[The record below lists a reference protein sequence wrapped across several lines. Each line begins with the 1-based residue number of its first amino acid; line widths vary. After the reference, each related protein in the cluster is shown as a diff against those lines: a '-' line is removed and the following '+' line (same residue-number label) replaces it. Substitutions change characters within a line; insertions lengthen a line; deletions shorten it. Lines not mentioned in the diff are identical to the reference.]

1 MNLIKIQE
9 ELKGFPTQ
17 TIMSYANGANPEVPP
32 YMALA
37 ELSRRKTMEQRRAEP
52 PTQSVKE
59 KLESEIENPQ
69 GIAQLPEAGTQPA
82 PPPQGVPQRPPQGPP
97 GMPQGMPQGAPQ
109 GMPPGMP
116 PRPPGMAAGGITR
129 IPTRSDMFHYAP
141 GGIVAFAEGGE
152 LTPEDFGAVR
162 TPMGDINPR
171 QSSPTALNP
180 FPGINLEYKT
190 VNVGAHDPKLDLPGA
205 LESSNK
211 GAQPSGIAA
220 LPETAQLQ
228 DLVPNA
234 ASQLR
239 KALLGDVALPE
250 VQSKEDIRKAMIAD
264 ALADGNVEKAK
275 MLSQVPGEA
284 LIPLV
289 KQLNEQNEGQR
300 AGFKEGQGRMGLAA
314 LSNALIAAGEAT
326 RGQKGAGFLA
336 GGADALGGFGKSYNA
351 YTAEDVKRLEAQKA
365 VERAQSIEVA
375 TLQSKIDDL
384 RAAHATGTVQE
395 RQEAQ
400 KAVQEQAKRMQDLK
414 MGAAD
419 KILAQALAQAQAEA
433 TKSHYADMK
442 LQAENSLAQL
452 KLHQAAQQKDWEDQ
466 RANRAKQLGIMED
479 TRPTA
484 EDKAIAR
491 VESNL
496 NRNPDYVEINKRIAG
511 IPLTDID
518 GPQAQYLRAS
528 RDALRADAYKRAKLD
543 APPLNTLPKLSD
555 FVKPEVEEP
564 GFFSRIFGSGSKP
577 KAVPF
582 DQLPK

>member
-97 GMPQGMPQGAPQ
+97 GMPPGMPQGAPQ

-116 PRPPGMAAGGITR
+116 SRPPGMAAGGITR

-141 GGIVAFAEGGE
+141 GGIVAFAGDDQSLVQSNENQERGDRY
-152 LTPEDFGAVR
+152 PPVAAAV
-162 TPMGDINPR
+162 P
-171 QSSPTALNP
+171 Q
-180 FPGINLEYKT
+180 
-190 VNVGAHDPKLDLPGA
+190 DL
-205 LESSNK
+205 
-211 GAQPSGIAA
+211 QGIAPLA
-220 LPETAQLQ
+220 AQ
-228 DLVPNA
+228 
-234 ASQLR
+234 QLR
-239 KALLGDVALPE
+239 DELLGKFTPPA
-250 VQSKEDIRKAMIAD
+250 VQSKEDIRQAMIDKAT
-264 ALADGNVEKAK
+264 AEGNTDKVK

-300 AGFKEGQGRMGLAA
+300 AGFKEGQGRVGLAA

-375 TLQSKIDDL
+375 TLQSKVDDL
-384 RAAHATGTVQE
+384 RAAHANGTIQDQ
-395 RQEAQ
+395 QEAQ
-400 KAVQEQAKRMQDLK
+400 KALKEQAYKMQEMK

-419 KILAQALAQAQAEA
+419 KILAQALAQAQAETTKSHYAATEAQAREALAA
-433 TKSHYADMK
+433 TKSHYAATER
-442 LQAENSLAQL
+442 QGAAAL
-452 KLHQAAQQKDWEDQ
+452 KAQQELRQDAIDQ
-466 RANRAKQLGIMED
+466 RARGKLDEAMKGD
-479 TRPTA
+479 TRIQMLA
-484 EDKAIAR
+484 KR
-491 VESNL
+491 L
-496 NRNPDYVEINKRIAG
+496 NDPVNPVEIGSDQYNTIMDEVEKIRRKIIAEHPDFD
-511 IPLTDID
+511 IPDTS
-518 GPQAQYLRAS
+518 GTPQYAKDKNGNVIVSYDDWKTNQPV
-528 RDALRADAYKRAKLD
+528 KRAI
-543 APPLNTLPKLSD
+543 T
-555 FVKPEVEEP
+555 
-564 GFFSRIFGSGSKP
+564 GGR
-577 KAVPF
+577 
-582 DQLPK
+582 